1 MNIYKYLIGC
11 RITTGG
17 TNAGVMKHV
26 GEAIKKFSI
35 DPNNRIVLLGIAN
48 WCTIADNHLLIKK
61 NVRFNLNSQAVFN
74 YMISLEYIDGQ
85 G

>member
-1 MNIYKYLIGC
+1 MPGSRASFLIFDLFIKHLLGS

-61 NVRFNLNSQAVFN
+61 NV
-74 YMISLEYIDGQ
+74 
-85 G
+85 